1 MTKLEQLKI
10 DLQNEYDKYN
20 TLYRTL
26 TNQKD
31 MIDGC
36 LNRIAISDDEQE
48 VERYYNALINNSIK
62 EYKDTARKTHQQWL
76 AYDKIFNQYVKE
88 KNNND

>member
-10 DLQNEYDKYN
+10 DMKQEYDKYKS
-20 TLYRTL
+20 LYRTL
-26 TNQKD
+26 SNQKD

-48 VERYYNALINNSIK
+48 VERYYNALINHSIN
-62 EYKDTARKTHQQWL
+62 EYKDTARKTHRQWL
-76 AYDKIFNQYVKE
+76 VYNNLFDEYAKV
-88 KNNND
+88 KNND